1 MAGERLYGEFTDDK
15 GTDWRVSI
23 YDTNAAWNAANKT
36 EFTLGAEG
44 FVIRYSGN
52 NEQQHQPIIGS
63 SVEFTL
69 FENVAAHTQTLDLLY
84 SFAEGRLL
92 LDIYRDPDGDNT
104 VYWRGGIL
112 AEQVERHD

>member
-44 FVIRYSGN
+44 FVIRPAVQLCRGAA
-52 NEQQHQPIIGS
+52 
-63 SVEFTL
+63 
-69 FENVAAHTQTLDLLY
+69 VA
-84 SFAEGRLL
+84 
-92 LDIYRDPDGDNT
+92 
-104 VYWRGGIL
+104 
-112 AEQVERHD
+112 